1 MESYLGFGNE
11 RLSRDGEAVFDG
23 AVALRHDG
31 QATPLPAPR
40 ARRQPLRERKSL
52 GRNHRSVIATQ
63 RPSFHIHL
71 PLLKTSIQQIIS
83 IKFPLT
89 EQLMFFFNK
98 A

>member
-63 RPSFHIHL
+63 RPSISHSSSFAQNVYSTDHFH
-71 PLLKTSIQQIIS
+71 
-83 IKFPLT
+83 
-89 EQLMFFFNK
+89 
-98 A
+98 